1 MKTTDNKKAH
11 DLGGQGFD
19 VVNNREKLTM
29 NSLTQNFASPNKQ
42 PLTIGEFSIRQ
53 DEDGRYCLHDL
64 HKASGGAEKHQ
75 PAFFIRN
82 KQTKDLIA
90 EIESEKHSANLQ
102 SAVKTINGGNNRGTY
117 VVKELV
123 YSYAMWISAK
133 FHLAVIRAYD
143 AMVMQWK
150 INDRQSISPEQQA
163 LLHEIVARRSQ
174 GERKIFAEMW
184 ARHNRHFKIPRYAE
198 LLEIHFAEAVHY
210 LETMQLKAKIVEA
223 KQDLIAVDRHYH
235 QSVQGLAWHMLWVRE
250 WWREFGEAIRTIS
263 PHMAGA
269 VHDHFQDGAMFAFHF
284 IDKDELKK
292 QRDRMDYYQWH
303 LNPAE
308 RMALDYKRK

>member
-1 MKTTDNKKAH
+1 M
-11 DLGGQGFD
+11 
-19 VVNNREKLTM
+19 V
-29 NSLTQNFASPNKQ
+29 
-42 PLTIGEFSIRQ
+42 TIGNVTMTSLALSFNEVNFEATTYQNEVWLGSAQIGLALEYANPETAITKLYNRNADEFTNSMTRLI
-53 DEDGRYCLHDL
+53 ET
-64 HKASGGAEKHQ
+64 KTKGGVQKVRVFSLRGCHLLAMF
-75 PAFFIRN
+75 ARTAIA
-82 KQTKDLIA
+82 KQFRKWVLDVLDREVVTKQL
-90 EIESEKHSANLQ
+90 ES
-102 SAVKTINGGNNRGTY
+102 
-117 VVKELV
+117 
-123 YSYAMWISAK
+123 
-133 FHLAVIRAYD
+133 
-143 AMVMQWK
+143 
-150 INDRQSISPEQQA
+150 RQSISPEQQA

-198 LLEIHFAEAVHY
+198 LLAFHFPEAVHY
-210 LETMQLKAKIVEA
+210 LETMELKAKIVEP
-223 KQDLIAVDRHYH
+223 KQDLIAVDRHYD